1 MTERLDIEWIKV
13 KAHSGIAANER
24 CDSLV
29 QLAIQ
34 KKRGIL
40 ADAESVGKGPSE
52 DKSPEQN
59 GRIKKTLDKRL
70 IGETAENIFLSLVNQ
85 RGVFATAFDSEG
97 LDGIAFDPNHHLFK
111 VGQSP
116 FFVQIKSRNSESES
130 YKSKNFP
137 HDGIR
142 NIESFAKSLGLP
154 SDSLYFVV
162 GFSKDNDI
170 RTIKYFAIP
179 FASLH
184 HFKTSKWYVFSVK
197 KCEAAMREDSGI
209 FGL

>member
-1 MTERLDIEWIKV
+1 MDEESAGKRSLESKELEQ
-13 KAHSGIAANER
+13 NER
-24 CDSLV
+24 T
-29 QLAIQ
+29 
-34 KKRGIL
+34 K
-40 ADAESVGKGPSE
+40 
-52 DKSPEQN
+52 N
-59 GRIKKTLDKRL
+59 NLDKRL

-85 RGVFATAFDSEG
+85 RRVFATAFDSEG
-97 LDGIAFDPNHHLFK
+97 LDGIAFDPDHHLFK

-116 FFVQIKSRNSESES
+116 YFVQIKSRNSESGG
-130 YKSKNFP
+130 YKPKNFP
-137 HDGIR
+137 QDGIR